1 VQFPRCCHA
10 YAAHCGKHPVETRVG
25 MMTAAGQWAAES
37 AEEAFAAAVAP
48 MEALLSAAGSML
60 RCKQKDTERLFVLLD
75 LACHLSWALPR
86 LMPLLQPVRA
96 WGGGAVGFVQC
107 WWVCARSPSDGNER
121 SHQRSLRFGE
131 V

>member
-1 VQFPRCCHA
+1 
-10 YAAHCGKHPVETRVG
+10 
-25 MMTAAGQWAAES
+25 MTAAGRWAAES

-48 MEALLSAAGSML
+48 MDALLGAAGSML

-96 WGGGAVGFVQC
+96 WGWGAVGFVRC
-107 WWVCARSPSDGNER
+107 WWVCARILSDGNER
-121 SHQRSLRFGE
+121 SHFSGACGSARFKSHQIGFCVRVLVCVHVLSLR